1 MACTE
6 CGACYEACPMGIK
19 SIFTAREGKNE
30 RAIDVT
36 TTDCIFCGEC
46 VRKCPEDGALYMT
59 LAGVRLYNASRMA
72 FLREQA
78 SMRKGKREN
87 HG

>member
-1 MACTE
+1 
-6 CGACYEACPMGIK
+6 MGIK
-19 SIFTAREGKNE
+19 SIFTVREGKDE

-59 LAGVRLYNASRMA
+59 LAGVKLCSASREA
-72 FLREQA
+72 FMREQTGIIN
-78 SMRKGKREN
+78 RKRDKNG
-87 HG
+87 